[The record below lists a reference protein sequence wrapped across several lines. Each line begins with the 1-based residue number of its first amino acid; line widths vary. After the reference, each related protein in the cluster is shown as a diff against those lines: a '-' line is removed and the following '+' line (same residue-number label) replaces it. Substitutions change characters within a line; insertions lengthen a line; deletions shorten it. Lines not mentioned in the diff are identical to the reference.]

1 MIGAVRLSSHELPR
15 VNGPTAGRAVTRTS
29 WTRFTDLVLIKP
41 GALLERTHGIAVTSN
56 SGFSRIS
63 ESTFSLWGPLREP
76 SIFGEFLSASL
87 A

>member
-41 GALLERTHGIAVTSN
+41 GALPERANGIAVTSN
-56 SGFSRIS
+56 SGFEQSRNRD
-63 ESTFSLWGPLREP
+63 FPGDPLAGVFP
-76 SIFGEFLSASL
+76 FGDFLSASL

>member
-41 GALLERTHGIAVTSN
+41 GALPERANGIAVTSN
-56 SGFSRIS
+56 SGLSKIS
-63 ESTFSLWGPLREP
+63 ESRFPREP
-76 SIFGEFLSASL
+76 VAGAFPFGEFLSASL